1 MSMYKANAKMTG
13 HMCVA
18 VKGPA
23 PNWRAEYA
31 AEGADVNQEIHE
43 GSIISLNDKGKFV
56 LGCPAGSKGYRPMP
70 MWSCKDI
77 SNAGVVQFG
86 GNVFAGYYH
95 GLVATGG
102 FEIETSEFVPPA
114 SSSDKYG
121 YNDLL
126 KPAPGMAEGGKDEDL
141 GKVTKAAV
149 DAYGTTPIVGIVSRP
164 PQTNNTC
171 ECQTI
176 RFWTMF
182 LPAKAA
188 N

>member
-1 MSMYKANAKMTG
+1 MSLKKDNAKMTG

-31 AEGADVNQEIHE
+31 AEGADVEQVIHE
-43 GSIISLNDKGKFV
+43 GSLISLNEEGKFV
-56 LGCPAGSKGYRPMP
+56 LGCEAGTAGNRPMP
-70 MWSCKDI
+70 MFSCKDDA
-77 SNAGVVQFG
+77 NAGVIRWG
-86 GNVFAGYYH
+86 GNVFAGYHH

-102 FEIETSEFVPPA
+102 FEIETSEF
-114 SSSDKYG
+114 DKAEYK

-126 KPAPGMAEGGKDEDL
+126 KPGTAGNI
-141 GKVTKAAV
+141 TKAGA
-149 DAYGTTPIVGIVSRP
+149 DAYGEFPVVGIVSRP
-164 PQTNNTC
+164 PAKNRTC
-171 ECQTI
+171 ECDTI
-176 RFWTMF
+176 RFWSTF

>member
-13 HMCVA
+13 HMGVA

-43 GSIISLNDKGKFV
+43 GSLISLNTDGKFV
-56 LGCPAGSKGYRPMP
+56 LGCEAGTAGRRYMP

-114 SSSDKYG
+114 TSSDKYV

-126 KPAPGMAEGGKDEDL
+126 KPAPSIKDEDGKEIGI
-141 GKVTKAAV
+141 GKVTKAAG
-149 DAYGTTPIVGIVSRP
+149 DAYGAFPVVGVVSRP
-164 PQTNNTC
+164 PQTNKTC

-182 LPAKAA
+182 LPAGE
-188 N
+188 

>member
-1 MSMYKANAKMTG
+1 MSMHKDNAKMTG

-31 AEGADVNQEIHE
+31 APGADINEEIHE
-43 GSIISLNDKGKFV
+43 GSLISLNDEGKFV
-56 LGCPAGSKGYRPMP
+56 LGCAKGEGAKRPMP

-77 SNAGVVQFG
+77 ANAGVVQFG
-86 GNVFAGYYH
+86 GNVFAGNYH

-102 FEIETSEFVPPA
+102 FEIETSEFDA
-114 SSSDKYG
+114 AEYG
-121 YNDLL
+121 YNDMLM
-126 KPAPGMAEGGKDEDL
+126 PGTNGKI
-141 GKVTKAAV
+141 VKATGA
-149 DAYGTTPIVGIVSRP
+149 AYGEFPVVGIVSRP
-164 PQTNNTC
+164 PAKNRTC

-176 RFWTMF
+176 RFWSTF
-182 LPAKAA
+182 LPAA

>member
-1 MSMYKANAKMTG
+1 MSMKKANAKMTG

-23 PNWRAEYA
+23 PNWRADYS
-31 AEGADVNQEIHE
+31 AEGADVAQEIHE
-43 GSIISLNDKGKFV
+43 GSLISLNAEGKFV
-56 LGCPAGSKGYRPMP
+56 LGCEKGEGANRPMP

-77 SNAGVVQFG
+77 NNAGVVQFG
-86 GNVFAGYYH
+86 GNVFAGYYN

-102 FEIETSEFVPPA
+102 FEIETSEFDA
-114 SSSDKYG
+114 AEFK

-126 KPAPGMAEGGKDEDL
+126 MPGTA
-141 GKVTKAAV
+141 GKVAKATGA
-149 DAYGTTPIVGIVSRP
+149 AYGEFPVVGVVSRP
-164 PQTNNTC
+164 PMQNRTC

-176 RFWTMF
+176 RFWSTF
-182 LPAKAA
+182 IPAA